1 MDIDILKPDTGKMHI
16 ERPSHQG
23 SASTSSGGSPIISTP
38 DIHHAGYTEPISE
51 GEEDDYAVAP
61 ALYEHKAA
69 GLSGEEVEQAIAER
83 KRTLAERTKESSNN
97 QQASTSKS
105 ATPDREI
112 DEPEYAA
119 DDERAP
125 LLMRRP
131 ASTPAT
137 GKMVKEHKQ
146 RALSINPL
154 APAAAFDQSFKKLKS
169 ALSSEQDESALDD
182 PETDAPG
189 VPAGERLRGEDRE
202 LVRFWSAAPGQR
214 IAVPVRIEPKVYFA
228 SERTFLVRSSCSLRF
243 HDDASADRN
252 LKCSIG
258 YSSVY

>member
-23 SASTSSGGSPIISTP
+23 SASTSTGGSPMMSNP
-38 DIHHAGYTEPISE
+38 DLNHPGYTEPISE

-61 ALYEHKAA
+61 ALNEHKAA
-69 GLSGEEVEQAIAER
+69 GLSSEAVAEAIAER
-83 KRTLAERTKESSNN
+83 KRTLAESMKSKESLTLNN
-97 QQASTSKS
+97 PQASSTKLG
-105 ATPDREI
+105 TPEREI

-125 LLMRRP
+125 LLARRP
-131 ASTPAT
+131 ASSPAT
-137 GKMVKEHKQ
+137 AQLGKEAKQ

-154 APAAAFDQSFKKLKS
+154 APAAAFDRSFRQLRT

-189 VPAGERLRGEDRE
+189 IPVGQRLRGEDRE
-202 LVRFWSAAPGQR
+202 LVRYWSAAPGQR
-214 IAVPVRIEPKVYFA
+214 ISVPVRIEPKVYFA
-228 SERTFLVRSSCSLRF
+228 SERTFLVCPILF
-243 HDDASADRN
+243 F
-252 LKCSIG
+252 
-258 YSSVY
+258 